1 MKSPVASML
10 SKIRPTF
17 NAISRKDNGA
27 SQTQA
32 VIDRISAVRAARL
45 RRNYAYGKVIQDS
58 NSYSANGVD
67 RKESGLPKKLGAL
80 HKNAPGYRY
89 YPHTELD
96 DFRPR
101 DGDESLST
109 FESNPQDYAAGFAL
123 D

>member
-1 MKSPVASML
+1 ML

-17 NAISRKDNGA
+17 NAASRKDYGP

-45 RRNYAYGKVIQDS
+45 RRNYAYGKVIKDS
-58 NSYSANGVD
+58 NSYGAT
-67 RKESGLPKKLGAL
+67 KESGLPKKLGAN

-89 YPHTELD
+89 YPHTDMD
-96 DFRPR
+96 DFGRR